1 MKDAL
6 DIKLIW
12 KNGFFKTFRK
22 VLKGKTGLKSSA
34 INRYNFDELLLD

>member
-12 KNGFFKTFRK
+12 QHGYFKAFRK
-22 VLKGKTGLKSSA
+22 VLKGKQGLKSGT
-34 INRYNFDELLLD
+34 INRFNFD